1 MHFNYK
7 KMTSKQ
13 KEGLSKNKSAY
24 LHFCSEERIKI
35 KGEQPDIK
43 STDIVKVMGERWKA
57 LTDKDKEKYDA
68 LAKVDKERY
77 LGEKQTYLEQNPP
90 VKKTKGKK
98 KKEEAEVEAPPS
110 PPVEITVEVPV
121 VEEPVQE
128 AEKTEEKKAGKR
140 APNKY
145 LNFCK
150 VQRPLL
156 KAQKP
161 DLQQKQVLTELSA
174 MWKALSEAEQ
184 AKYV

>member
-7 KMTSKQ
+7 KMTTKQ

-24 LHFCSEERIKI
+24 LHFCSQERIKI
-35 KGEQPDIK
+35 KSEQPDIK

-57 LTDKDKEKYDA
+57 LTDKDKEQYDA
-68 LAKVDKERY
+68 LAKADKERY
-77 LGEKQTYLEQNPP
+77 LGEKQTYLEQNLP
-90 VKKTKGKK
+90 VKKSKAKKTK
-98 KKEEAEVEAPPS
+98 VEAPQS
-110 PPVEITVEVPV
+110 PPVEVEISEPEPV
-121 VEEPVQE
+121 VVEEEPVQE
-128 AEKTEEKKAGKR
+128 EAVKTEEKKAKR
-140 APNKY
+140 QPNKY

-150 VQRPLL
+150 VHRPIL

-174 MWKALSEAEQ
+174 IWKAMSEAEQ